1 MKSILDRSFQY
12 RPSYATDV
20 RQTFERIRREMEA
33 AAQLGRKEQ
42 ATGYVE
48 ALRRRLPFL
57 DLEALGSR
65 FKDPSHRAYLREG
78 LRLAGL

>member
-33 AAQLGRKEQ
+33 AAQEKVIQLNRSKK
-42 ATGYVE
+42 TG
-48 ALRRRLPFL
+48 
-57 DLEALGSR
+57 
-65 FKDPSHRAYLREG
+65 
-78 LRLAGL
+78 